1 MAGIGELPLAWT
13 EKKGLSACE
22 EHIFQNEFFCIAW
35 KTVFSYKCTYAG
47 SRCSFVHGFRLAL
60 KPSTSRMTSTE
71 RLSLIES
78 PGGNHS
84 PTIPQLLIPW
94 KLLQFPRTPYKGS
107 ASKIP
112 QKLGVKKGSK
122 WGGFIDGYACVCRLC
137 CCFSLAAT
145 EDLCSTGELW
155 HFTTNN
161 KTNIITII
169 TIIITNYHYHQ
180 LGKGSEKSFFRTL
193 NWKGWPHPPTAHI

>member
-47 SRCSFVHGFRLAL
+47 SRCSFVHGFRVAL

-94 KLLQFPRTPYKGS
+94 KLLQFPRTTYKGS
-107 ASKIP
+107 GSKIP

-122 WGGFIDGYACVCRLC
+122 WWGFLVMPVFVVSVVVSASPLQKTFDQQEKCDILQLTRPISSQSSQ
-137 CCFSLAAT
+137 SL
-145 EDLCSTGELW
+145 SP
-155 HFTTNN
+155 
-161 KTNIITII
+161 
-169 TIIITNYHYHQ
+169 IIIIIN
-180 LGKGSEKSFFRTL
+180 
-193 NWKGWPHPPTAHI
+193 

>member
-1 MAGIGELPLAWT
+1 MSFFVLRERQYLVTNVRMLDRVVPL
-13 EKKGLSACE
+13 
-22 EHIFQNEFFCIAW
+22 
-35 KTVFSYKCTYAG
+35 YMG
-47 SRCSFVHGFRLAL
+47 SL

-122 WGGFIDGYACVCRLC
+122 WWGFLDGYACVCRLC

-145 EDLCSTGELW
+145 EDLWSTGEMW

-169 TIIITNYHYHQ
+169 TIIITHYHYHQ
-180 LGKGSEKSFFRTL
+180 LGKGSEKRFLGHWT
-193 NWKGWPHPPTAHI
+193 